1 MTKPLDANRHH
12 ELLRALPLRV
22 PTGRRVSRDAL
33 VTMLTFSLLSSSS
46 GSTTG
51 AGVPSVSAG
60 APTNYDDLFKA
71 IVIIMLTVITG
82 LMYRLLSS
90 TSSNMPAAPT
100 PMRASGEG
108 GGGGNLPPPEVAPGS
123 WAPSAPVPADFP
135 RTSANVC
142 EAGAGD
148 PSVSA
153 GTGGRMATSGVSAEV
168 ATQTEP
174 MGIAVNYWDWKS
186 QDLHAEARRRGL
198 VPVHM
203 KTNGIRQLIEDDLN
217 TNNLTYLRQK
227 GIV

>member
-1 MTKPLDANRHH
+1 MKSRHPGTLVH
-12 ELLRALPLRV
+12 FLPLRV

-33 VTMLTFSLLSSSS
+33 VAMLTFSLLSRSS

-51 AGVPSVSAG
+51 AGVPSVPAG

-100 PMRASGEG
+100 PMRTSGE
-108 GGGGNLPPPEVAPGS
+108 GGGGNLPPPEVVPGS

-148 PSVSA
+148 PRVSV
-153 GTGGRMATSGVSAEV
+153 GIGGRMASSGVSAEA